1 MTPEQKLMALMALD
15 TPKQPDPVFEYAVL
29 KRVAKQRAVD
39 AFAHMLAKIVV
50 GGGVLM
56 ACAWALQAGDSAA
69 VVSVLMS
76 VGALSVAG
84 LIVWVLGR
92 AAPSQH

>member
-1 MTPEQKLMALMALD
+1 MTPEQKLMALMAMD
-15 TPKQPDPVFEYAVL
+15 TPKQPDPAFEYAVL

-76 VGALSVAG
+76 VGALSLAG
-84 LIVWVLGR
+84 LIVWTLGR
-92 AAPSQH
+92 VAPREH

>member
-1 MTPEQKLMALMALD
+1 MTPEQKLMALMAMD

-29 KRVAKQRAVD
+29 KRVAKQRAVA

>member
-1 MTPEQKLMALMALD
+1 MTAEQKLMALMALD
-15 TPKQPDPVFEYAVL
+15 TPKQPDPVLEYGVL
-29 KRVAKQRAVD
+29 NRVAKQRAVA